1 MSLTLRF
8 YSTLLAAV
16 LVGGII
22 VWLIATGRW

>member
-1 MSLTLRF
+1 MNLTLRF

-22 VWLIATGRW
+22 VWLIVRGW